1 MTLPSYSNR
10 QRNFNALALAVRRS
24 WQRGHC
30 PKVAT
35 TMLFTQK
42 HTHAGTRAQPKL
54 LFSSTNKSQEKI
66 RVKEEKK
73 NPQLYRVD
81 NQTIGSRFY
90 NKKFPFSPL
99 SLLKRHQTRDTRR
112 DGERAA
118 SSRRHEPH
126 RLTHQKKHSLKI
138 IVIFLFPTIRKS
150 TAHFTLAVTHAA
162 RTERQDKR
170 L

>member
-1 MTLPSYSNR
+1 MTLPSYSSR

-42 HTHAGTRAQPKL
+42 HTRRHTSTTKL

-66 RVKEEKK
+66 RVKERKK
-73 NPQLYRVD
+73 NPQLNRVD
-81 NQTIGSRFY
+81 NPTIGSRFY
-90 NKKFPFSPL
+90 NKKIPFSPPFL
-99 SLLKRHQTRDTRR
+99 WHQTRDTRR
-112 DGERAA
+112 DGERELLPLGDTN
-118 SSRRHEPH
+118 HT
-126 RLTHQKKHSLKI
+126 THTSTKRNRLKI

-150 TAHFTLAVTHAA
+150 TANFTLAVTHAA

-170 L
+170 F

>member
-1 MTLPSYSNR
+1 
-10 QRNFNALALAVRRS
+10 
-24 WQRGHC
+24 
-30 PKVAT
+30 
-35 TMLFTQK
+35 
-42 HTHAGTRAQPKL
+42 
-54 LFSSTNKSQEKI
+54 
-66 RVKEEKK
+66 VKEEKK